1 MTSSH
6 EEHPRGIIPTGA
18 SCSSNT
24 GLVVARRQDPDA
36 ARTAHVE
43 AVHSA
48 RRVIRLR
55 HEQSKGATDG
65 PADEPYRRGPPADQY
80 GRGARHGRFAW
91 RHHRRDLR
99 LLPLGSGSGKHVI
112 PTTQSRSSGAT
123 GTSRRWEALARLSS
137 GRAPLMGSPS
147 GIDRILV
154 FLAWLCPPAPHWSG
168 LIRGRRQVRKAQ
180 TLRGLPARHRLGK
193 PHSCSYAHATRSAE
207 ATQTS
212 PPRRRRAS
220 LKQFTT
226 CSLCM
231 ESGTFL
237 ATSAPRLCASM
248 CASSLKEPSFT
259 SEVDR

>member
-65 PADEPYRRGPPADQY
+65 PTDEPYRRGPPADQY
-80 GRGARHGRFAW
+80 RRGARHGRFAW

-168 LIRGRRQVRKAQ
+168 LIRGRRRVRKAQ
-180 TLRGLPARHRLGK
+180 LCGAFLLAPGLVSHTPAL
-193 PHSCSYAHATRSAE
+193 TRMRQGA
-207 ATQTS
+207 
-212 PPRRRRAS
+212 PRPGFSSSFKAGV
-220 LKQFTT
+220 LKQLTT

-231 ESGTFL
+231 ESATFL
-237 ATSAPRLCASM
+237 ATSAPRLCGSM

-259 SEVDR
+259 SQVDR

>member
-48 RRVIRLR
+48 RRVIRLH

-65 PADEPYRRGPPADQY
+65 PTDEPYRRGPPADQY
-80 GRGARHGRFAW
+80 RRGARHGRFAW

-112 PTTQSRSSGAT
+112 PTRESRSSGAT

-137 GRAPLMGSPS
+137 GRALLMGSPS

-154 FLAWLCPPAPHWSG
+154 FLAWLCPPAPHWSW
-168 LIRGRRQVRKAQ
+168 
-180 TLRGLPARHRLGK
+180 
-193 PHSCSYAHATRSAE
+193 PHPWPQASKEGANFAGPSCSPPAWE
-207 ATQTS
+207 ATLLRLRAFDRE
-212 PPRRRRAS
+212 RRGHADFS
-220 LKQFTT
+220 SSSKAGVLKQFTT

-237 ATSAPRLCASM
+237 PPPRRAFAPRCAPV
-248 CASSLKEPSFT
+248 L
-259 SEVDR
+259 